1 MNIKYKIGKDVPP
14 TSKLIRTE
22 QVKFKSCTISVDNLS
37 LCVLAAFLN
46 SSILMFPLASVPID
60 TIFIPH
66 IAALAGF
73 VPCAETGIM
82 QTLRWWSP
90 LAYSFSN

>member
-1 MNIKYKIGKDVPP
+1 MFLQPKVNPNRASKI
-14 TSKLIRTE
+14 
-22 QVKFKSCTISVDNLS
+22 QVQEASCTISVDKLS
-37 LCVLAAFLN
+37 LCFSAAFLN
-46 SSILMFPLASVPID
+46 SSILMFPLASVPVD

-90 LAYSFSN
+90 LAYSLSN

>member
-1 MNIKYKIGKDVPP
+1 MAKFGKTLNSLVYCQKYKIQQ
-14 TSKLIRTE
+14 E
-22 QVKFKSCTISVDNLS
+22 ASCTISADNLS
-37 LCVLAAFLN
+37 LFFSAAFLN
-46 SSILMFPLASVPID
+46 SSMLMFPLASVPTE

-82 QTLRWWSP
+82 QTLR
-90 LAYSFSN
+90 